1 MALILAVD
9 DSRAIRQM
17 MEWVLS
23 EAGHAVTVAEDG
35 VQGLGIARETAF
47 DLVITDIH
55 MPNMGGIELVESL
68 RDLPAYRFRP
78 LLVLTTDGSTEM
90 KERGRAAGATGWIL
104 KPVKPE
110 TLIRTT
116 ERVLGAAVA

>member
-1 MALILAVD
+1 
-9 DSRAIRQM
+9 
-17 MEWVLS
+17 
-23 EAGHAVTVAEDG
+23 
-35 VQGLGIARETAF
+35 
-47 DLVITDIH
+47 VITDIH